1 MPAADIGEIFAAAV
15 TGMATILLISAV
27 GVCLALRPTLP
38 RPVLHADAL
47 RQLSRLLVTM
57 CWPAMAFYGVGKA
70 LDSKSLANL
79 WPLLVVP
86 LLNMLLGWAATM
98 VMCKLMRTEA
108 RLTPALVVSG
118 TFGNAAA
125 LPLVLL
131 SALCRQPILA
141 DIDNCDNRSL
151 AYIMVYTIPWS
162 ITFFIVAMPWLRNV
176 AKPPE
181 TNAGAESSTFG
192 LLGLKCNCAS
202 WKLALATGP
211 MAGTVMGVLC
221 ALWPSLQDNLFNTPS
236 VLRPGVWLRFCLS
249 RCVSDSTIV
258 PHLSYRGVWWCACS

>member
-15 TGMATILLISAV
+15 SGMATILLISAV
-27 GVCLALRPTLP
+27 GVYLALRPKLP

-79 WPLLVVP
+79 WPLLVAP
-86 LLNMLLGWAATM
+86 LYNMLLGWAATM
-98 VMCKLMRTEA
+98 VMCKLMNTDA

-118 TFGNAAA
+118 MFGNSAA

-141 DIDNCDNRSL
+141 DIDDCDDRSL

-162 ITFFIVAMPWLRNV
+162 IIFFVVAMPWLKNV
-176 AKPPE
+176 ANPPQ
-181 TNAGAESSTFG
+181 ADSGAQLSTFG
-192 LLGLKCNCAS
+192 LLGLKCNAAS

-211 MAGTVMGVLC
+211 MAGTAMGVLC
-221 ALWPSLQDNLFNTPS
+221 ALWPSLQDSLFNTPS
-236 VLRPGVWLRFCLS
+236 VLRPGVWPPTS
-249 RCVSDSTIV
+249 V
-258 PHLSYRGVWWCACS
+258 HLD